1 MIHHTRI
8 SESLRHRGSDSF
20 SGFGHGTG
28 WPLKRRLFSY
38 MLLLACLLLLVLVT
52 GMFLLGQF
60 NSTEQSTFDALDMQ
74 MEVFEKDILNHF
86 DSIAAAGVNLSD
98 NMTAFLENYL
108 HNHELSFA
116 DLTDSS
122 EQITDLQTL
131 MMEPLMQQLKQE
143 DCSGVFV
150 LLDTT
155 INSNLANADTS
166 RSGMYLKINGYKSN
180 YNPVTLL
187 RGDEE
192 IARANDIMPHRQ
204 WKLEFNTDIF
214 PSYPEILADALLPA
228 AKSYRF
234 TEIATLPGT
243 EEEVM
248 LLTVP
253 MVGEDGSYYGVCG
266 FEISEN
272 YFMSYYAQP
281 TKVDYLTYML
291 TPFHPGTVDTA
302 DGFSCGASDGYYRAP
317 QGQLKIRDAG
327 NNLLVF
333 EGDEI
338 PYLGVS
344 RKITLSPTT
353 PDYMLSVMM
362 RKSDFD
368 KDMRTE
374 NIKNVTLSILL
385 LFVAVSCCYY
395 FSRKFLTPILRSLDQ
410 LKMENEIADFI
421 DIPEIADLFE
431 FLAQKDREHDESLSA
446 LTEEKQAAEGEK
458 EALRREYRK
467 IQLEYEETKRKLDE
481 VETTL
486 TETKQEREHT
496 QTEFEKAQVE
506 LERLAYSRQTEIDPD
521 AYAHFLE
528 GIETLTAT
536 ERKIFSHYLD
546 GLTVKEIAQLLSV
559 KESTVYSHN
568 KNIYSKLGINSLKL
582 LLRYAALMRQQEK
595 EAAGQV

>member
-1 MIHHTRI
+1 MIHNNRI
-8 SESLRHRGSDSF
+8 LESLRNRGSDSF
-20 SGFGHGTG
+20 SGFGYGTG

-38 MLLLACLLLLVLVT
+38 MLLLVCLLLLVLVT

-60 NSTEQSTFDALDMQ
+60 NSTEQNTFDALDMQ

-86 DSIAAAGVNLSD
+86 DSIAAAGVNLSE
-98 NMTAFLENYL
+98 NMTVFLESYL
-108 HNHELSFA
+108 QLHELSFA
-116 DLTDSS
+116 DLTDNS
-122 EQITDLQTL
+122 ERITELQS
-131 MMEPLMQQLKQE
+131 MMLEPLMQQLKQE

-150 LLDTT
+150 MLDTT
-155 INSNLANADTS
+155 INSTLPDADIS
-166 RSGMYLKINGYKSN
+166 RAGMYLKINGYKST
-180 YNPVTLL
+180 YTPVTLL
-187 RGDEE
+187 RGDAE

-204 WKLEFNTDIF
+204 WKLEFDTTAF
-214 PSYPEILADALLPA
+214 PSYGDILADALLPA
-228 AKSYRF
+228 VKSYRF
-234 TEIATLPGT
+234 TEIFTLPGT

-253 MVGEDGSYYGVCG
+253 MTGEDGTYYGVCG
-266 FEISEN
+266 FEISES

-281 TKVDYLTYML
+281 TKVDYLTYLL

-317 QGQLKIRDAG
+317 QGQLTIRDAG

-344 RKITLSPTT
+344 RKITLSPNT

-374 NIKNVTLSILL
+374 NIKNVSLL
-385 LFVAVSCCYY
+385 LLLLLAAVSCCYY
-395 FSRKFLTPILRSLDQ
+395 FSRRFLTPILRSLEQ
-410 LKMENEIADFI
+410 LKSDTLEEMDY
-421 DIPEIADLFE
+421 DIPEITDLFE
-431 FLAQKDREHDESLSA
+431 FLSQKDREHEKTLIT
-446 LTEEKQAAEGEK
+446 LKQEKQDVQIAK
-458 EALRREYRK
+458 DSLL
-467 IQLEYEETKRKLDE
+467 QEYEK
-481 VETTL
+481 V
-486 TETKQEREHT
+486 QREHCKT
-496 QTEFEKAQVE
+496 QTEFEKAQLE

-528 GIETLTAT
+528 GIETLTTT

-546 GLTVKEIAQLLSV
+546 GLSVKEIAQLLAV

-568 KNIYSKLGINSLKL
+568 KNIYSKLGINSLKQ

>member
-1 MIHHTRI
+1 MLNTPKILADVRNH
-8 SESLRHRGSDSF
+8 EGAVGS
-20 SGFGHGTG
+20 G
-28 WPLKRRLFSY
+28 WSLKRKLFSY
-38 MLLLACLLLLVLVT
+38 MLLLVCLLLLVLVT

-74 MEVFEKDILNHF
+74 MEVFEKDIINHF
-86 DSIAAAGVNLSD
+86 DSIAAAGVNLSK
-98 NMTAFLENYL
+98 NMTVFLENYL
-108 HNHELSFA
+108 QLHELSFA
-116 DLTDSS
+116 DLTDNS
-122 EQITDLQTL
+122 ERITELQS
-131 MMEPLMQQLKQE
+131 MMLEPLLQQMKQE

-150 LLDTT
+150 MLDTT
-155 INSNLANADTS
+155 INSALANADTS
-166 RSGMYLKINGYKSN
+166 RAGMYLKINGYKST

-187 RGDEE
+187 RGDAE
-192 IARANDIMPHRQ
+192 IARANDIMPPRQ
-204 WKLEFNTDIF
+204 RKLEFDTAAF
-214 PSYPEILADALLPA
+214 PSYGDILADALLPA
-228 AKSYRF
+228 VKSYRF
-234 TEIATLPGT
+234 TEISTIPGT

-253 MVGEDGSYYGVCG
+253 MAGDDGTYYGVCG

-281 TKVDYLTYML
+281 TKVDYLTYLL

-317 QGQLKIRDAG
+317 QGQLTIRDAG

-344 RKITLSPTT
+344 RKITLSPNT

-385 LFVAVSCCYY
+385 LLAALSCCYY
-395 FSRKFLTPILRSLDQ
+395 FSRRFLTPILRSLDQ
-410 LKMENEIADFI
+410 LKSDTLEEMDY
-421 DIPEIADLFE
+421 DIPEITDLFE
-431 FLAQKDREHDESLSA
+431 FLSQKDREHEKTLIT
-446 LTEEKQAAEGEK
+446 LQQEKQDVQTAK
-458 EALRREYRK
+458 DSLL
-467 IQLEYEETKRKLDE
+467 QEYEK
-481 VETTL
+481 V
-486 TETKQEREHT
+486 QSEHCKT
-496 QTEFEKAQVE
+496 QTEFEKAQIE

-521 AYAHFLE
+521 AYALFLE
-528 GIETLTAT
+528 GIETLTPT

-546 GLTVKEIAQLLSV
+546 GLSVKEISQLLAV

-568 KNIYSKLGINSLKL
+568 KNIYSKLGINSLKQ

>member
-1 MIHHTRI
+1 MIN
-8 SESLRHRGSDSF
+8 SPKLLDSHRNPVSAAVSKVGR
-20 SGFGHGTG
+20 GTG
-28 WPLKRRLFSY
+28 WSLKRKLFSY
-38 MLLLACLLLLVLVT
+38 MLLLVCLLLLVLIT

-74 MEVFEKDILNHF
+74 MEVFEKDIINHF
-86 DSIAAAGVNLSD
+86 DSIAAAGVNLSE
-98 NMTAFLENYL
+98 NMAVFLESYL
-108 HNHELSFA
+108 QLHELSFA
-116 DLTDSS
+116 DLTDNS
-122 EQITDLQTL
+122 ERITELQS
-131 MMEPLMQQLKQE
+131 MMLEPLMQQLKQE

-150 LLDTT
+150 MLDTT
-155 INSNLANADTS
+155 INSTLPDSDTS
-166 RSGMYLKINGYKSN
+166 RSGMYLKINGYKST

-187 RGDEE
+187 RGDAE

-204 WKLEFNTDIF
+204 WKLEFDTTAF
-214 PSYPEILADALLPA
+214 PSYSDILADALLPLV
-228 AKSYRF
+228 KSYRF
-234 TEIATLPGT
+234 TGITALPGT

-253 MVGEDGSYYGVCG
+253 MTGEDGTYYGVCG
-266 FEISEN
+266 FEISES

-281 TKVDYLTYML
+281 TKVDYLTYLM
-291 TPFHPGTVDTA
+291 TPLRHGTVDTA
-302 DGFSCGASDGYYRAP
+302 EGFSCGASDGYYRAP
-317 QGQLKIRDAG
+317 QGQLTIRDAG

-338 PYLGVS
+338 PYLGVN
-344 RKITLSPTT
+344 RNITLSPNT
-353 PDYMLSVMM
+353 PEYMLSVMM

-385 LFVAVSCCYY
+385 LFAAVSCCYY

-410 LKMENEIADFI
+410 LKMENEMADCI

-431 FLAQKDREHDESLSA
+431 FLAQKDREHDASLSV
-446 LTEEKQAAEGEK
+446 LTEEKLAAEGEK
-458 EALRREYRK
+458 EALSREYRK
-467 IQLEYEETKRKLDE
+467 IQLEYEETKQKLTE
-481 VETTL
+481 AESTL
-486 TETKQEREHT
+486 SETKQEREHT
-496 QTEFEKAQVE
+496 QTEFEKVQME

-528 GIETLTAT
+528 GIETLTST

-546 GLTVKEIAQLLSV
+546 GLTVKEIAQLLAV

-568 KNIYSKLGINSLKL
+568 KNIYSKLGINSLKQ

-595 EAAGQV
+595 EAAGQT

>member
-1 MIHHTRI
+1 MGI
-8 SESLRHRGSDSF
+8 EF
-20 SGFGHGTG
+20 F
-28 WPLKRRLFSY
+28 F
-38 MLLLACLLLLVLVT
+38 
-52 GMFLLGQF
+52 MFMFMPMMVMVFICAEQF
-60 NSTEQSTFDALDMQ
+60 NTLGSIYHLQSR
-74 MEVFEKDILNHF
+74 
-86 DSIAAAGVNLSD
+86 
-98 NMTAFLENYL
+98 
-108 HNHELSFA
+108 
-116 DLTDSS
+116 
-122 EQITDLQTL
+122 
-131 MMEPLMQQLKQE
+131 QLGMNIRQE
-143 DCSGVFV
+143 S
-150 LLDTT
+150 
-155 INSNLANADTS
+155 
-166 RSGMYLKINGYKSN
+166 
-180 YNPVTLL
+180 
-187 RGDEE
+187 
-192 IARANDIMPHRQ
+192 
-204 WKLEFNTDIF
+204 
-214 PSYPEILADALLPA
+214 
-228 AKSYRF
+228 
-234 TEIATLPGT
+234 
-243 EEEVM
+243 
-248 LLTVP
+248 
-253 MVGEDGSYYGVCG
+253 
-266 FEISEN
+266 
-272 YFMSYYAQP
+272 
-281 TKVDYLTYML
+281 
-291 TPFHPGTVDTA
+291 FHPGTVDTA

-317 QGQLKIRDAG
+317 QGQLIIRDAG
-327 NNLLVF
+327 NNLLIF

-344 RKITLSPTT
+344 RKITLSPNT

-374 NIKNVTLSILL
+374 NIKNVSLLILL
-385 LFVAVSCCYY
+385 LLAAVSCCYY
-395 FSRKFLTPILRSLDQ
+395 FSRRFLSPILRSLDQ
-410 LKMENEIADFI
+410 LKMENEMADFI

-481 VETTL
+481 VESTL

-496 QTEFEKAQVE
+496 RTEFEKAQIE

-546 GLTVKEIAQLLSV
+546 GLTVKEIAQLLAV

-568 KNIYSKLGINSLKL
+568 KNIYSKLGINSLKQ